1 MERFVKRSLVPCTLV
16 LALFAGCS
24 SVENFL
30 GGDRVDYRSG
40 ASKTTPLEV
49 PPDLTQ
55 LSRDARFQPQGG
67 GISAST
73 YGQAAAAQQ
82 QSAAPSAQTVA
93 PTAVGEIKL
102 ERDGTQRWL
111 YVPLPPEQLWPQLR
125 AFWQERGFALAVD
138 SPETGTMETDW
149 AENRARIPEGGVRAL
164 LGRVFDSLYS
174 TSERDRFR
182 TRVERSARGGS
193 EVTITH
199 RGMEEVYI
207 NQLQDQT
214 KWQPRP
220 MDPQLEAEFLSR
232 LMAKLGARDEAAKLA
247 AAPAVAPA
255 PAASAPGSATTARA
269 RVVDGTTLQI
279 DEGFDRAWRR
289 VGAALDRSGFTVE
302 DRDRSGGLF
311 YVRYVDPSQ
320 IGKEEPGFFAKL
332 FGGKDST
339 IGLARYRIALSRDG
353 DARTLLKVQNA
364 QGAPESGDAG
374 QRIVSL
380 LIDDLR

>member
-1 MERFVKRSLVPCTLV
+1 MERFVKRSLVSCTLV
-16 LALFAGCS
+16 LALLAGCS

-30 GGDRVDYRSG
+30 GGDRVDYRGG
-40 ASKTTPLEV
+40 ASKTAPLEV
-49 PPDLTQ
+49 PPDLSQ
-55 LSRDARFQPQGG
+55 LSRDTRFQPQGG

-82 QSAAPSAQTVA
+82 QSAAPNAQAVA

-111 YVPLPPEQLWPQLR
+111 YVPMPPEQLWPQLR

-174 TSERDRFR
+174 TGERDRFR

-232 LMAKLGARDEAAKLA
+232 LMVKLGARDEAAKLA
-247 AAPAVAPA
+247 AAPVAA
-255 PAASAPGSATTARA
+255 PAASAAGTTTTARA
-269 RVVDGTTLQI
+269 RVIDGTTLQI

-302 DRDRSGGLF
+302 DRDRSGGLY

-320 IGKEEPGFFAKL
+320 VGKEEPGFFSKL
-332 FGGKDST
+332 FGSKDST

-353 DARTLLKVQNA
+353 DARTVLKVQNA
-364 QGAPESGDAG
+364 QGAPEDGNAG